1 MVAEVTQSIRVVDRD
16 EAELYQ
22 PGVLGVWEQAFGPVE
37 DAPEWSE
44 SIWDRHRFRAD
55 YRLAVA
61 EEVGDVVGFAWGY
74 TGELGQYWPDLVGT
88 RLGALASGWVGGHF
102 EFVELAV
109 APRAQRRGLGGRL
122 HDALVAGVPHDRALL
137 GTSADPTDPAVAL
150 YRRRGWRQIGLLDS
164 RTQVMGLR
172 HPGRAQPVPPQSRGD
187 RGKAS

>member
-74 TGELGQYWPDLVGT
+74 TGELGQYWPDLVATRVGSAGE
-88 RLGALASGWVGGHF
+88 RLGRRALRVRRARSCS
-102 EFVELAV
+102 E
-109 APRAQRRGLGGRL
+109 AQRRGLGGRL